1 MDTYGTRTC
10 RGLQPDDARVGAN
23 GRDAAE
29 IGASLGRLLNHKDL
43 PTSHGIREVDRLDT
57 PTGVMEEEAHLL
69 KSIFESVTELGVA
82 HGVAS

>member
-1 MDTYGTRTC
+1 MEGLCTWRYGSA
-10 RGLQPDDARVGAN
+10 DM
-23 GRDAAE
+23 
-29 IGASLGRLLNHKDL
+29 DL

-57 PTGVMEEEAHLL
+57 PIGVMEEEAHLL